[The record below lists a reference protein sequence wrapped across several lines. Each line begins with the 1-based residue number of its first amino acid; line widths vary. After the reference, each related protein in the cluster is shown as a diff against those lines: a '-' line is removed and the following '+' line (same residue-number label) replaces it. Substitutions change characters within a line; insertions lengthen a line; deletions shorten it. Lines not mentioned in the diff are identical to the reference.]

1 MSLLFVRS
9 SYFLLCIGF
18 RFWPY
23 SVYTPSK
30 LETKIN
36 MMTPDLSVLVSVLAM
51 LEACLDLRPGMI
63 TSQLVCTSPN
73 RGKESRVLGSF
84 AKDRCFQE
92 TLTKYVRAW
101 YFVLLR

>member
-1 MSLLFVRS
+1 
-9 SYFLLCIGF
+9 
-18 RFWPY
+18 
-23 SVYTPSK
+23 
-30 LETKIN
+30 
-36 MMTPDLSVLVSVLAM
+36 MTPDLSVLVSVLAM

-101 YFVLLR
+101 YFVYGNKFPETKGKALRREGHS

>member
-1 MSLLFVRS
+1 
-9 SYFLLCIGF
+9 
-18 RFWPY
+18 
-23 SVYTPSK
+23 
-30 LETKIN
+30 
-36 MMTPDLSVLVSVLAM
+36 MTPDLSVLVGECAGDVG
-51 LEACLDLRPGMI
+51 GMFGFASRVI

-101 YFVLLR
+101 SLYYYGNKFPETKGKALRREGHS